1 MKVDRRSFLGLG
13 IGAVAGIAVSPVGAK
28 LTDDF
33 SIWTQNWPWT
43 PVPPDGEISY
53 DRSVCSL
60 CPGGCGISVRKIDKR
75 PVKIEGLDRYPVNQ
89 GGVCMH
95 GIAGLQYL
103 FDPSRVKTPLK
114 KIDGRFVP
122 VSWDD
127 ALSVVADRLGALRGD
142 GNPESLACICGS
154 DQGSVA
160 GLFKHF
166 MAAFGSTNFLAMPD
180 LESWL
185 VRTAATLHGPG
196 HTLGFD
202 IDHSDFVLSFGAGL
216 VDGWGS
222 PVACIHAVANR
233 KNREAT
239 LVQIEP
245 RLSNTAAVADR
256 WMPIHPGTEADLAM
270 GMCAVLLKENLFDPE
285 FAQGFTGGFM
295 RFTAMVQKEYPLDKV
310 AAVTGIDAA
319 DIQKTAIAF
328 ARAKMPVALPG
339 KGRGEGAQSLKE
351 FAAVHT
357 LNCLSGNINKKGGT
371 FVKPVPDYLAFPA
384 PVQDEVAQKG
394 TDAEPLAAS
403 VQELVARI
411 HETGDSPVQAVIVY
425 NANPCFALNDPAR
438 VRAAFEKIPFKVAVT
453 SFMDE
458 TAMASDVVLPV
469 STFLERM
476 EEVPTKAGLA
486 TSVVGLSRPMVKPE
500 FDTRNPGD
508 VVIAMAKALDG
519 TMAESFPWNHYEGCL
534 KLVAGG
540 IWGPLSKKGHV
551 VLMERP
557 PAGSVTTDFGFLAE
571 NPETVQPQGDQEFTL
586 IPVDYFRVPPTV
598 PAPSPFAIKTVS
610 DRIIRDKEMFVE
622 INPQSAGHLKDG
634 GRATLTTPAGTVSVR
649 VHFNDGIMPGVIGMV
664 KGLGHTF
671 DNKYVSGKGVNINAL
686 ISPVMEPGS
695 GMDAAYGIKAG
706 ISKA

>member
-53 DRSVCSL
+53 DRSVCNL
-60 CPGGCGISVRKIDKR
+60 CPGACGISVRKIDKR
-75 PVKIEGLDRYPVNQ
+75 PVKIEGLERYPVND

-103 FDPSRVKTPLK
+103 YDPSRVKTPLK
-114 KIDGRFVP
+114 KSNGRFVP
-122 VSWDD
+122 VSWDE
-127 ALSVVADRLGALRGD
+127 ALTMVTENLGALRTD
-142 GNPESLACICGS
+142 EKPDALACITGS

-160 GLFKHF
+160 GLFRHF
-166 MAAFGSTNFLAMPD
+166 MAAFGSPNFLTMPD

-185 VRTAATLHGPG
+185 VRTASMLHGPG

-222 PVACIHAVANR
+222 PVACIQAVANR
-233 KNREAT
+233 KQREAT

-245 RLSNTAAVADR
+245 RLSNTAAGADK
-256 WMPIHPGTEADLAM
+256 WIPVNPGTEADLAM
-270 GMCAVLLKENLFDPE
+270 GMCGVLLKENLFDPG

-295 RFTAMVQKEYPLDKV
+295 RFNAMVQKEYSLDKV
-310 AAVTGIDAA
+310 AAATGVSAA
-319 DIQKTAIAF
+319 EIQKTAVEF

-357 LNCLSGNINKKGGT
+357 LNCLTGNINKKGGV
-371 FVKPVPDYLAFPA
+371 FVKPLPDYLSFPD
-384 PVQDEVAQKG
+384 PVQDDAAQIG
-394 TDAEPLAAS
+394 ASAEPLAAS
-403 VQELVARI
+403 VQDLVARI
-411 HETGDSPVQAVIVY
+411 HQSGESPVGVLFVH
-425 NANPCFALNDPAR
+425 NANPCYALNGPSR
-438 VRAAFEKIPFKVAVT
+438 VAAAFEKIPFKVCVS

-458 TAMASDVVLPV
+458 TAMVSDVILPV

-476 EEVPTKAGLA
+476 EDIPAGAGLA
-486 TSVVGLSRPMVKPE
+486 ASVVGLSKPVVKPV
-500 FDTRNPGD
+500 FDTRTPGD
-508 VVIAMAKALDG
+508 VVIHMARALGG
-519 TMAESFPWNHYEGCL
+519 TVAESFAWKNFNDCL
-534 KLVAGG
+534 EQVTGR
-540 IWGPLSKKGHV
+540 IWTVLNRKGHAV
-551 VLMERP
+551 MSDGV
-557 PAGSVTTDFGFLAE
+557 PAGSVETDFSFLAE
-571 NPETVQPQGDQEFTL
+571 NPDTVAPEGDLEFTL
-586 IPVDYFRVPPTV
+586 IPIDYFRVPAGV

-610 DRIIRDKEMFVE
+610 DRIIAGKEMFVE
-622 INPQSAGHLKDG
+622 INPQSAGNLKDG
-634 GRATLTTPAGTVSVR
+634 GKATLTTPAGAVSVR

-664 KGLGHTF
+664 KGLGHTL
-671 DNKYVSGKGVNINAL
+671 NNRYVSGKGVNINEL
-686 ISPVMEPGS
+686 ISPKIEPGS

-706 ISKA
+706 ISRA

>member
-43 PVPPDGEISY
+43 PVPPDGGISY
-53 DRSVCSL
+53 DRSVCNL
-60 CPGGCGISVRKIDKR
+60 CPGACGISVRKIDTR
-75 PVKIEGLDRYPVNQ
+75 PVKIEGLERYPVND

-103 FDPSRVKTPLK
+103 YDPSRVKTPLK
-114 KIDGRFVP
+114 KNNGRFVP
-122 VSWDD
+122 VSWDEALAMVAENLGTLRTDEKPD
-127 ALSVVADRLGALRGD
+127 A
-142 GNPESLACICGS
+142 LACIAGS

-160 GLFKHF
+160 GLFRHF
-166 MAAFGSTNFLAMPD
+166 LAAFGSPNYLTMPD

-185 VRTAATLHGPG
+185 VRTASMLHGPG

-222 PVACIHAVANR
+222 PVACIKAMASR
-233 KNREAT
+233 KQREAT

-245 RLSNTAAVADR
+245 RLSNTAAGADR
-256 WMPIHPGTEADLAM
+256 WLPINPGTEADLAM
-270 GMCAVLLKENLFDPE
+270 GICALLLKENLFDPA
-285 FAQGFTGGFM
+285 FAQGFEGGFM
-295 RFTAMVQKEYPLDKV
+295 RFNAMVQKEYPLDKV
-310 AAVTGIDAA
+310 AALTGIDAA
-319 DIQKTAIAF
+319 DIQKTAVAF
-328 ARAKMPVALPG
+328 ARATMPVALPG

-357 LNCLSGNINKKGGT
+357 LNCLTGNINKKGGV
-371 FVKPVPDYLAFPA
+371 FVKPLPDYLAFPA
-384 PVQDEVAQKG
+384 PVQDDAAQTG
-394 TDAEPLAAS
+394 AAAEPLAAS

-411 HETGDSPVQAVIVY
+411 HETGDSPVKALIVY
-425 NANPCFALNDPAR
+425 SANPCFALNDPAR

-476 EEVPTKAGLA
+476 EDVPTKAGLA
-486 TSVVGLSRPMVKPE
+486 VSVVGLSRPMVKPE
-500 FDTRNPGD
+500 FDTRSPGD
-508 VVIAMAKALDG
+508 VVIAMARALGG
-519 TMAESFPWNHYEGCL
+519 TMAQSFPWNHYEDCL
-534 KLVAGG
+534 KKVTGG

-551 VLMERP
+551 VLMEHP

-571 NPETVQPQGDQEFTL
+571 NPETVQPQGDQELTL
-586 IPVDYFRVPPTV
+586 IPVDYFRVPPAV
-598 PAPSPFAIKTVS
+598 SAPSPFAIKTVS
-610 DRIIRDKEMFVE
+610 DRIVKGKEMFVE
-622 INPQSAGHLKDG
+622 INPQSAGNLKDG

-671 DNKYVSGKGVNINAL
+671 DNRYVSGKGVNINEL
-686 ISPVMEPGS
+686 ISPKMEPGS

-706 ISKA
+706 MSKA

>member
-43 PVPPDGEISY
+43 PVPPDGEISF
-53 DRSVCSL
+53 DRSICHL
-60 CPGGCGISVRKIDKR
+60 CPGACGISVRKIDNR
-75 PVKIEGLDRYPVNQ
+75 PVKIEGLEQYPVND
-89 GGVCMH
+89 GGICMH

-103 FDPSRVKTPLK
+103 YDPSRVKTPLK
-114 KIDGRFVP
+114 KINDRFVP
-122 VSWDD
+122 VSWEE
-127 ALSVVADRLGALRGD
+127 ALTMVAENLGALRTD
-142 GNPESLACICGS
+142 NKTEALACIIDS

-166 MAAFGSTNFLAMPD
+166 MTAFGSANLLTMPD

-202 IDHSDFVLSFGAGL
+202 TGHSDFILSFGAGL
-216 VDGWGS
+216 IDGWGS
-222 PVACIHAVANR
+222 PVACIQAMAGR
-233 KNREAT
+233 KQREAT

-245 RLSNTAAVADR
+245 RLSNTAAGADR
-256 WMPIHPGTEADLAM
+256 WIPINPGTEADLAM
-270 GMCAVLLKENLFDPE
+270 GMCAVLLKENLFDPG
-285 FAQGFTGGFM
+285 FAQGFEGGFM

-328 ARAKMPVALPG
+328 TKAKMPVALPG

-371 FVKPVPDYLAFPA
+371 FVKPLPDYLTFPD
-384 PVQDEVAQKG
+384 PVQDDTAQNG
-394 TDAEPLAAS
+394 AAAEPLAAS

-411 HETGDSPVQAVIVY
+411 HESSDSPVKALIVY
-425 NANPCFALNDPAR
+425 NANPCFALNNPSQ
-438 VRAAFEKIPFKVAVT
+438 VRAAFEKIPFKVCVS

-458 TAMASDVVLPV
+458 TAMASDVILPV

-476 EEVPTKAGLA
+476 EDIPTKAGLA
-486 TSVVGLSRPMVKPE
+486 ATVVGLSRPMVTPV
-500 FDTRNPGD
+500 FDTRSPGD
-508 VVIAMAKALDG
+508 VVIAMAKALNG
-519 TMAESFPWNHYEGCL
+519 TVAQSFVWNDYENCL
-534 KLVAGG
+534 KQVAAD

-551 VLMERP
+551 VLMDRP
-557 PAGSVTTDFGFLAE
+557 PAETVATDFSFLAE
-571 NPETVQPQGDQEFTL
+571 NPDTVKPEGDQEFTL
-586 IPVDYFRVPPTV
+586 IPIDNIRVPTTV
-598 PAPSPFAIKTVS
+598 PAASPFAIKTVS
-610 DRIIRDKEMFVE
+610 DRVIKGRDMFVE
-622 INPQSAGHLKDG
+622 INPQSAGSLKDG
-634 GRATLTTPAGTVSVR
+634 GFATLTTPAGSFRVR

-664 KGLGHTF
+664 KGLGHTL
-671 DNKYVSGKGVNINAL
+671 NNRYVSGKGVNINEL
-686 ISPVMEPGS
+686 MSPKIEPGS